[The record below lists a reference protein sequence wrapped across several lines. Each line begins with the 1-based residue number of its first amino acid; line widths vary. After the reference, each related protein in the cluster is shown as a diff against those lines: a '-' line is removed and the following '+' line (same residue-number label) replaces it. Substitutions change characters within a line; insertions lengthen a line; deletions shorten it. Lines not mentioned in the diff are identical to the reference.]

1 MFVRVIYLG
10 GISLV
15 TCCGFAAF
23 SPVSAPIN
31 EDHVVAGNSFVNE
44 LSILQEKQEG
54 TPKPSIEFK
63 RSPFQYQNSVETGQ
77 DELGRFLLNRKCRV
91 QLKYDIDVPALEGGQ
106 IQSIQVVENQEVTPA
121 TVIAQ
126 LRNDAAKLQK
136 EVAEKNRDVARV
148 DAENRNRIT
157 YAQKSLE
164 FAKDIFTRKEK
175 LYKERQSINFVEFRE
190 AQYQE
195 SQAQLQLDE
204 AHNQQK
210 IAVEKLGVEE
220 VNIQAADDLIK
231 RHQANSLLQKGEV
244 AEIFVQIGEW
254 VNRGDKIARVIQ
266 MDTLKINGRAESK
279 VLYPSEI
286 HNRPVEVY
294 LQLPNNRSE
303 RFEGQVTRVNLENQV
318 SGMFFFE
325 VKVAN
330 RKLDEF
336 WLLRPNADVDIKV
349 RLD

>member
-1 MFVRVIYLG
+1 
-10 GISLV
+10 
-15 TCCGFAAF
+15 
-23 SPVSAPIN
+23 
-31 EDHVVAGNSFVNE
+31 
-44 LSILQEKQEG
+44 
-54 TPKPSIEFK
+54 
-63 RSPFQYQNSVETGQ
+63 
-77 DELGRFLLNRKCRV
+77 
-91 QLKYDIDVPALEGGQ
+91 
-106 IQSIQVVENQEVTPA
+106 
-121 TVIAQ
+121 
-126 LRNDAAKLQK
+126 
-136 EVAEKNRDVARV
+136 
-148 DAENRNRIT
+148 T

-164 FAKDIFTRKEK
+164 FAKDICTRKEK

-254 VNRGDKIARVIQ
+254 VNRGDSIARVIQ

-303 RFEGQVTRVNLENQV
+303 RFEGRVTRVNLENQV

-325 VKVAN
+325 IEVAN